1 MLVRMSLGF
10 LPVAGLISTA
20 GTEQNFGRATLAT
33 TCAFPRAENVT
44 AAVVAARVPL
54 QNTDKAKSGTGL
66 LFPGGTTSPA
76 MLAASRPSVRS
87 TTVPCVI
94 FPGRLPA
101 VTPKIGG
108 SAGMLGASP
117 AASITGV
124 AVLAVGAAE
133 AAPPSTA
140 QALRA
145 TATAPAPAITIENRV
160 RITATSQV
168 LCRGQTTTPA
178 RYLAHDLRIPAA
190 LPSSR

>member
-20 GTEQNFGRATLAT
+20 GTGQNFGRATLAT
-33 TCAFPRAENVT
+33 SCAFPRAENAT
-44 AAVVAARVPL
+44 AAVVATRVPL
-54 QNTDKAKSGTGL
+54 QNTDKARSGTGL
-66 LFPGGTTSPA
+66 VFPGGTTSPS
-76 MLAASRPSVRS
+76 MLAASDPSVRS

-94 FPGRLPA
+94 FHGRLPA

-124 AVLAVGAAE
+124 AVLALGAAE

-140 QALRA
+140 QPLRA
-145 TATAPAPAITIENRV
+145 IATAPAHATNIESRV
-160 RITATSQV
+160 RITTTSPFP
-168 LCRGQTTTPA
+168 CPGQTTTFA
-178 RYLAHDLRIPAA
+178 RYLAHDPRIPAA
-190 LPSSR
+190 